1 MEDEN
6 ITSTNLITYVD
17 EIRSLNVENVLIS
30 LGKDGACLVTM
41 NKVIWL
47 RQPDTVLI
55 NKVGAGD
62 AMLAAFIGKLSQN
75 EDEEEAL
82 RYAGA
87 AGNATASKLEDIEM
101 EDINNFLPMMST
113 ETE

>member
-1 MEDEN
+1 
-6 ITSTNLITYVD
+6 
-17 EIRSLNVENVLIS
+17 
-30 LGKDGACLVTM
+30 
-41 NKVIWL
+41 
-47 RQPDTVLI
+47 
-55 NKVGAGD
+55 
-62 AMLAAFIGKLSQN
+62 MLAAFIGKLSQN